1 MKRQKSHK
9 FISFF
14 LLSFFH
20 QIEVVGAL
28 RMTNWRLKDMRM
40 RRDILHSLEALYLK
54 DSMSLEYESAMPI
67 PYCILFYFFPPNK
80 RPQMKIILLLFFRN
94 NAEAIPKED
103 NDNCL
108 FEYVC
113 TTRYPM
119 QQKTNYLN
127 KHEGEKNSDRII
139 SQYFYSQVCAWFVI
153 SYPDHGCIY
162 LLTIM

>member
-40 RRDILHSLEALYLK
+40 RRVILHSLEALYLK

-80 RPQMKIILLLFFRN
+80 RPQMKIILLLFF
-94 NAEAIPKED
+94 EIMLKQ
-103 NDNCL
+103 
-108 FEYVC
+108 FQKKIMTTVC
-113 TTRYPM
+113 SSMCAQHGTRC
-119 QQKTNYLN
+119 N
-127 KHEGEKNSDRII
+127 KKRII
-139 SQYFYSQVCAWFVI
+139 WTNMREKKIQT
-153 SYPDHGCIY
+153 G
-162 LLTIM
+162 